1 MARRRILRFE
11 DVVHAEQRRRV
22 DRVQLDEHFLG
33 LAQVG
38 RRGAYGRAEH
48 DASAA
53 GQVAGFHDGPMD
65 FTEKA
70 VAHGL
75 RQQRQMHVDEAHLA
89 GVDLR
94 AQQRV
99 GLVRSAEAD
108 GLGVGEGGIERPAG
122 GCAGEDADLELAAER
137 VFLFGAFGERAGNG
151 LGSASR
157 REAAETDGFAVLDEG
172 GGLFGGKNRIG
183 QGHENV
189 TP

>member
-1 MARRRILRFE
+1 M
-11 DVVHAEQRRRV
+11 
-22 DRVQLDEHFLG
+22 DRSQE
-33 LAQVG
+33 
-38 RRGAYGRAEH
+38 
-48 DASAA
+48 
-53 GQVAGFHDGPMD
+53 
-65 FTEKA
+65 A

-75 RQQRQMHVDEAHLA
+75 RQQRQVHVNETHFA

-99 GLVRSAEAD
+99 GLVGRAEAD

-137 VFLFGAFGERAGNG
+137 VFLFGAFGERARNG

-157 REAAETDGFAVLDEG
+157 REAAEADGFAVLNEG